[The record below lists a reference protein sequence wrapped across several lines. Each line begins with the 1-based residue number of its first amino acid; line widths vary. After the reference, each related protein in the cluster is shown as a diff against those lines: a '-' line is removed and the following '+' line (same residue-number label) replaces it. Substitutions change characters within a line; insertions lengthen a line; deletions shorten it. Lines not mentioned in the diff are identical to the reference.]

1 MKIIKLSA
9 IAAAVALASVSVGV
23 NAKTT
28 LIKKDDLEVYT
39 SMAVEVEK
47 MVFRD
52 RPRDGGSTIDQ
63 WDNEVEFGLGA
74 KIGENWEAYFEMEVD
89 NLQDNAESNTG
100 SGGDIEFTSAYVS
113 YKASQFGA
121 KAGVFRDDMAGGT
134 RIWFRE
140 HMSGAKL
147 QYDISD
153 NVGVEFVSG
162 ILSEEGNAFADDRQ
176 VSWFTTTVGGA
187 YGTLGL
193 AQDGNQGGE
202 NITNDPDQDDVD
214 DAFGDLYNVALGWG
228 GKLGGISAEFE
239 VNQNFGE
246 AETGEDF
253 KGYAAYGQISTKIG
267 DHKPRLL
274 VAYGSGD
281 DDVTDNEVG
290 EFRAARAD
298 TAFTK
303 LMIDEGFVR
312 RAVPSGSGDL
322 AQDDIGNITLLQV
335 GNTFQVNNIWRTDV
349 SATYLALSEDNDAG
363 DNYLGTE
370 INFLN
375 RWSLPIEGAD
385 VRLYLDLG
393 YVFSGDAF
401 GPDNVWLIEPGVR
414 VWF

>member
-1 MKIIKLSA
+1 
-9 IAAAVALASVSVGV
+9 
-23 NAKTT
+23 
-28 LIKKDDLEVYT
+28 
-39 SMAVEVEK
+39 
-47 MVFRD
+47 
-52 RPRDGGSTIDQ
+52 
-63 WDNEVEFGLGA
+63 
-74 KIGENWEAYFEMEVD
+74 
-89 NLQDNAESNTG
+89 
-100 SGGDIEFTSAYVS
+100 
-113 YKASQFGA
+113 
-121 KAGVFRDDMAGGT
+121 
-134 RIWFRE
+134 
-140 HMSGAKL
+140 
-147 QYDISD
+147 
-153 NVGVEFVSG
+153 
-162 ILSEEGNAFADDRQ
+162 
-176 VSWFTTTVGGA
+176 
-187 YGTLGL
+187 
-193 AQDGNQGGE
+193 
-202 NITNDPDQDDVD
+202 
-214 DAFGDLYNVALGWG
+214 
-228 GKLGGISAEFE
+228 
-239 VNQNFGE
+239 
-246 AETGEDF
+246 
-253 KGYAAYGQISTKIG
+253 
-267 DHKPRLL
+267 
-274 VAYGSGD
+274 
-281 DDVTDNEVG
+281 VG